1 MWSRSLIEEVIAGLW
16 IISAVLAFGFG
27 FKVWGWIFAI
37 KGAMDTVASI
47 VLACREIL
55 KKARAEANH

>member
-1 MWSRSLIEEVIAGLW
+1 MWNKSLIEEVIAGLW

-37 KGAMDTVASI
+37 KGGMDVVCSI
-47 VLACREIL
+47 VLACREIM
-55 KKARAEANH
+55 KKIRD